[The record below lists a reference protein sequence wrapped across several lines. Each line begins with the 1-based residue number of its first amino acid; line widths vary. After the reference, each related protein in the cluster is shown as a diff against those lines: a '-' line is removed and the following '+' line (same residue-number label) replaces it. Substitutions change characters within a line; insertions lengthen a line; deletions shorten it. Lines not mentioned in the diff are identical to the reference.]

1 MTDEN
6 NNTFLVVDDSD
17 IICKSLTNFFSNY
30 NINVVTSH
38 DGLDGIQKIAEYNPR
53 LIFLDLMMPNFDG
66 VKMLQVIKVL
76 ENHKT
81 IPVIVISGNTN
92 RSNVLAAIEAGADRV
107 ISKPLK
113 KEIII
118 KNINELLGE
127 DFLKKQKNEKLLP
140 AVPDEDMQKDLL
152 KMFLKNFPAKK
163 EAMQAGLQHYDKES
177 IRSVAHEIRGTGSTI
192 GYPNLSVLGVVIE
205 DQVTNSNVNWDQ
217 LKLMCN
223 QVFSFVEEIQESN
236 SLIEE

>member
-30 NINVVTSH
+30 NLNVVTSH

-140 AVPDEDMQKDLL
+140 AVPEEGIQKELL
-152 KMFLKNFPAKK
+152 KMFLKSFPAKK
-163 EAMQAGLQHYDKES
+163 EAMQAGLQHLDKES
-177 IRSVAHEIRGTGSTI
+177 IRSVAHEIRGAGSTI
-192 GYPNLSVLGVVIE
+192 GYPSLSVLGVVIE

-236 SLIEE
+236 SLIED